1 MKQYNYRHIKTSIV
15 WKQEWNRSVSL
26 FPKFGSINMAELQ
39 EKMKSKQ
46 SNEALKTKMSEAKRM
61 KETEGL
67 HAMGTSANT
76 EEQDK
81 VK

>member
-1 MKQYNYRHIKTSIV
+1 MYYIYLKV
-15 WKQEWNRSVSL
+15 
-26 FPKFGSINMAELQ
+26 AEQ
-39 EKMKSKQ
+39 
-46 SNEALKTKMSEAKRM
+46 AKRM